1 MKILYF
7 IFSYIYFYL
16 IVMERLKCFN
26 LINNLLYLN
35 YKLIYVIFFKVRI
48 FNEISINVRKCSY
61 ILIKVFYFIN

>member
-35 YKLIYVIFFKVRI
+35 YKLKYVIFFRLEYLMRYRLMLGNVVI
-48 FNEISINVRKCSY
+48 F
-61 ILIKVFYFIN
+61 

>member
-26 LINNLLYLN
+26 FNNNLLYLN
-35 YKLIYVIFFKVRI
+35 YKLIYIIFFRLEYLMRYRLMLGNVVIF
-48 FNEISINVRKCSY
+48 
-61 ILIKVFYFIN
+61 

>member
-26 LINNLLYLN
+26 LNNNLLYLN
-35 YKLIYVIFFKVRI
+35 YKLIHVFFFRLEYLMRYRLMLGNVVIF
-48 FNEISINVRKCSY
+48 
-61 ILIKVFYFIN
+61 

>member
-26 LINNLLYLN
+26 FNNNLLYLN
-35 YKLIYVIFFKVRI
+35 YKLIYVFFFRLEYLMRYRLMLGNVVIF
-48 FNEISINVRKCSY
+48 
-61 ILIKVFYFIN
+61 

>member
-35 YKLIYVIFFKVRI
+35 YKLIYVIFFRLEYLMRYRLMLGNVVI
-48 FNEISINVRKCSY
+48 F
-61 ILIKVFYFIN
+61 

>member
-35 YKLIYVIFFKVRI
+35 YKLIKVIFFRLEYLMRYRLMLGNVVI
-48 FNEISINVRKCSY
+48 F
-61 ILIKVFYFIN
+61 

>member
-26 LINNLLYLN
+26 FNNNLLYLN
-35 YKLIYVIFFKVRI
+35 YKLIYVIFFRLEYLMRYRLMLGNVVI
-48 FNEISINVRKCSY
+48 F
-61 ILIKVFYFIN
+61 

>member
-26 LINNLLYLN
+26 LINDLLYLN
-35 YKLIYVIFFKVRI
+35 YKLIYVIFFRLEYLMRYRLMLGNVVI
-48 FNEISINVRKCSY
+48 F
-61 ILIKVFYFIN
+61 